1 MLPGKSPHASLTS
14 ALTMRDEQLR
24 SVSEFRPP
32 LQRLKRYCETL
43 VCSTVVSPPALVVFE
58 ADAHPSEQSPLRSG
72 SGGVGR
78 PVAEP
83 PEGWSLL
90 MLRPPTRSAT
100 SPSSPEKRT
109 EINAHTRHFRN
120 LLAAAAVAP
129 RRCGLA
135 PAVAGAAHFHEAKC
149 RPGQGTPWN
158 YYIAPPLFTQAIV
171 GHWYQISVYQASSDI
186 VGGAPIHLCAFART
200 HLTALT
206 RVKTDCRKRS
216 KSPVPATGF
225 NAPRDQGSTRYTR
238 TCNPITGRGIAN
250 AGEPR
255 PRKPGTVTQTIR
267 IVTEPVVI
275 CDYVTVNGQRGPC
288 SGSSVPPD
296 ADTGP

>member
-1 MLPGKSPHASLTS
+1 
-14 ALTMRDEQLR
+14 
-24 SVSEFRPP
+24 V
-32 LQRLKRYCETL
+32 
-43 VCSTVVSPPALVVFE
+43 
-58 ADAHPSEQSPLRSG
+58 
-72 SGGVGR
+72 
-78 PVAEP
+78 
-83 PEGWSLL
+83 
-90 MLRPPTRSAT
+90 
-100 SPSSPEKRT
+100 KRT

-120 LLAAAAVAP
+120 LLAAAAVALVG
-129 RRCGLA
+129 CGLA
-135 PAVAGAAHFHEAKC
+135 PAAAGAAHFHEAKC

-206 RVKTDCRKRS
+206 RVKNRLPKKIKIASPGDGFQCTEGPGLYALHQNMQPDYGEGYRECRR
-216 KSPVPATGF
+216 ALDLG
-225 NAPRDQGSTRYTR
+225 NQ
-238 TCNPITGRGIAN
+238 
-250 AGEPR
+250 
-255 PRKPGTVTQTIR
+255 GTVTQTIR

-296 ADTGP
+296 ANTGP